1 MHRRFASLTLATLLA
16 SFVPAPAIA
25 QTAVPYERDFVI
37 TAYYSPLPNQCC
49 YVMGTLEADKVLNG
63 NGTHGADGTPVYPGM
78 LAAPKSYAFGTVID
92 LPGIG
97 TFKVNDRGGAII
109 DGKTS
114 DRLDVWAG
122 SGEEGL
128 ARALAFGVRRVK
140 GKVYPK
146 GSNQPQVRVALES
159 LPSPHA
165 SLAPYMTSGLS
176 LMSVAPVYGEKSLS
190 VKLLQEKL
198 ATAGYFHRSA
208 SGYFGDETRASLMA
222 FMTAFALEEPSDKLT
237 ERTAAFLETAAKR
250 AAAKQPVVTFVDK
263 SSSPQDIIKAKRT
276 LRFLG
281 FYRGRTNG
289 TYDDTLFKAI
299 LAFQQSSKL
308 VGDATSPGAGR
319 IGPLTKVQLL
329 SRWERGIVALQA
341 EKLLIIRKVDTVL
354 AEKNLH
360 IAHYLGEGDKND
372 QVKLLQK
379 LLADSGFFPA
389 GRISGL
395 FGPVTVEAVKAY
407 QIARGIIKDDTDRGA
422 GYVGPS
428 TLMQLRREQRIK
440 TYNLVRAEGW
450 EKVL

>member
-1 MHRRFASLTLATLLA
+1 
-16 SFVPAPAIA
+16 
-25 QTAVPYERDFVI
+25 
-37 TAYYSPLPNQCC
+37 
-49 YVMGTLEADKVLNG
+49 
-63 NGTHGADGTPVYPGM
+63 
-78 LAAPKSYAFGTVID
+78 
-92 LPGIG
+92 
-97 TFKVNDRGGAII
+97 
-109 DGKTS
+109 
-114 DRLDVWAG
+114 
-122 SGEEGL
+122 
-128 ARALAFGVRRVK
+128 
-140 GKVYPK
+140 
-146 GSNQPQVRVALES
+146 
-159 LPSPHA
+159 
-165 SLAPYMTSGLS
+165 
-176 LMSVAPVYGEKSLS
+176 
-190 VKLLQEKL
+190 
-198 ATAGYFHRSA
+198 
-208 SGYFGDETRASLMA
+208 MA

-372 QVKLLQK
+372 QVKLRSRLQNHHRK
-379 LLADSGFFPA
+379 
-389 GRISGL
+389 
-395 FGPVTVEAVKAY
+395 
-407 QIARGIIKDDTDRGA
+407 
-422 GYVGPS
+422 
-428 TLMQLRREQRIK
+428 
-440 TYNLVRAEGW
+440 
-450 EKVL
+450 